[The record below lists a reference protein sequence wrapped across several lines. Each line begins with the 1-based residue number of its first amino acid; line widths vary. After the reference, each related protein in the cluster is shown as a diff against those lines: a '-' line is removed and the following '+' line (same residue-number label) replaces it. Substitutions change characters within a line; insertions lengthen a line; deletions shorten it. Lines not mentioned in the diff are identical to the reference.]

1 MYFPTPW
8 EQYRENIWAA
18 YEAQDP
24 SNLKT
29 AVENEWYGYM
39 NDYLTY
45 GNDCENLGTAW
56 GMYKSRLSDDMGIA
70 IGLGHQEQRQL

>member
-1 MYFPTPW
+1 MKLLSLSLSANSNSTDDKTIYKGLDLPENGASIFFLPVYMYFPTPW

-29 AVENEWYGYM
+29 AVENEWYG
-39 NDYLTY
+39 
-45 GNDCENLGTAW
+45 
-56 GMYKSRLSDDMGIA
+56 
-70 IGLGHQEQRQL
+70 